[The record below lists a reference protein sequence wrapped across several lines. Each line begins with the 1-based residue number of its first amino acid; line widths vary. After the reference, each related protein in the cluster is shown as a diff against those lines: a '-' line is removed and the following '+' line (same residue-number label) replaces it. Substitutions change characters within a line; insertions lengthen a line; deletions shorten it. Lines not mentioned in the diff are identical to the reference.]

1 MALRGFRHDAEATK
15 GVKVDRALARR
26 VLGFARPYRRMLI
39 GFIATVVVASAFA
52 VVPPLLFRKLVD
64 DAFPSKNQGMVTIL
78 AFIAVFIALA
88 NAALSLAQRWYSAR
102 IGEGLIFDLRLALFD
117 HVQRMPIS
125 FFTRTQAGALISR
138 LNNDVVGA
146 QQALTGTLG
155 GVTSNFIAVVAT
167 LIAMLA
173 LEWRLT
179 LATLVVLPLFII
191 PAQHIGKR
199 LQAVTR
205 EQMWR
210 NASMNTTMTER
221 FNVSG
226 ALLVKLFG
234 HYEGETSTF
243 SDNAGAVRD
252 AGIQSAMYGRVLFVA
267 LALVAAVGTAVVY
280 WVGGRMVVSGSLTV
294 GTVVAFA
301 AYTTQIYQPLAALT
315 NARVEILTAFV
326 SFERVFEVLDLPHM
340 IADGPAAVALRTP
353 QPGVTFEHVWFKYPP
368 PGESTLA
375 SLSAAQPEN
384 PMPHPST
391 GPDHDGFVLRDVS
404 FTAEPG
410 ELVAI
415 VGPSGAGKTTIASL
429 VPRLYDTT
437 QGRVLVGGQDVREL
451 RLDSLWA
458 TVGVVSQDAHLFHD
472 TIAGNLRYARPNATD
487 EELVEACTAARI
499 HGVIAGLPDGYA
511 TLVGERGYRLSGGE
525 KQRIAI
531 ARLLLKDPAIVILD
545 EATAHLDSE
554 SELAIQHAL
563 AAALTGR
570 TALVIAHRLSTI
582 VAADRILVIEGGKI
596 VEEGRHSELINSSGL
611 YSSLYQTQYASSDP
625 QHLGVIR

>member
-1 MALRGFRHDAEATK
+1 MMAMRGFRHDAQATK

-26 VLGFARPYRRMLI
+26 VLGFARPYRRMLTA
-39 GFIATVVVASAFA
+39 FIATVVVASAFA

-64 DAFPSKNQGMVTIL
+64 DAFPSKDQGMVTTL

-102 IGEGLIFDLRLALFD
+102 IGEGLIFDLRLALYD
-117 HVQRMPIS
+117 HVQRMPIA

-179 LATLVVLPLFII
+179 LATLVVLPAFIM
-191 PAQHIGKR
+191 PAQRIGKR

-205 EQMWR
+205 EQMRR

-234 HYEGETSTF
+234 RYDSETSTF
-243 SDNAGAVRD
+243 SANAGAVRD

-267 LALVAAVGTAVVY
+267 LGLVAAVGTAVVY
-280 WVGGRMVVSGSLTV
+280 WVGGRMVVSGALTV

-315 NARVEILTAFV
+315 NARVEILTAFI
-326 SFERVFEVLDLPHM
+326 SFERVFEVLDLPHV
-340 IADGPAAVALRTP
+340 IADSPEATELTQQR
-353 QPGVTFEHVWFKYPP
+353 PGVTFEDVWFRYPP

-384 PMPHPST
+384 PRPYERS
-391 GPDHDGFVLRDVS
+391 GDHDGFVLRDVS
-404 FTAEPG
+404 FTAKPG

-429 VPRLYDTT
+429 VPRLYDATK
-437 QGRVLVGGQDVREL
+437 GRILIGGHDVREL
-451 RLDSLWA
+451 QLDSLWGA
-458 TVGVVSQDAHLFHD
+458 VGVVSQDAHLFHD
-472 TIAGNLRYARPNATD
+472 TIAGNLRYAKPDATD
-487 EELVEACTAARI
+487 EDLVQACTAARI
-499 HGVIAGLPDGYA
+499 HDVIEGLPDGYA

-525 KQRIAI
+525 KQRVAI

-554 SELAIQHAL
+554 SELAIQQAL
-563 AAALTGR
+563 ATALTGR

-582 VAADRILVIEGGKI
+582 VAADRILVIEDGRI
-596 VEEGRHSELINSSGL
+596 VEEGRHSELIASGGL
-611 YSSLYQTQYASSDP
+611 YSTLYQTQYARNN
-625 QHLGVIR
+625 QAV